1 MSLSLSTLKKP
12 AGEAGDGAQLLATM
26 IQRLKR
32 KLEEDKGEDLITFF
46 RKNDVKENWT
56 VDNRIY
62 KTIKNYTKDRDFDE
76 EKYRR
81 AFIEM
86 EK

>member
-12 AGEAGDGAQLLATM
+12 AGETGDGAQLLATM
-26 IQRLKR
+26 MQKLKR

-46 RKNDVKENWT
+46 RKNDLKENWT

-62 KTIKNYTKDRDFDE
+62 KSIKNYTKDR
-76 EKYRR
+76 
-81 AFIEM
+81 
-86 EK
+86 